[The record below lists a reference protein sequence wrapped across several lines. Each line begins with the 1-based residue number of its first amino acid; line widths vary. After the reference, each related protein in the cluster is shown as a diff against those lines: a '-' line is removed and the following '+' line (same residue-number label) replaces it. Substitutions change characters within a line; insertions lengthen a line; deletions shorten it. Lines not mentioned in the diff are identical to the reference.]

1 MLWKFSA
8 FKPWP
13 SRSMPSATAK
23 KSPGKEKSIHTL
35 RKPPSL
41 PKSSKQ
47 ENKENKTDDVVKDT
61 VSSSDRNVGI
71 EIGTVKDDTQDEKQK
86 PLVTLNSDIKTVLD
100 HLDKTM
106 EKFSSEV
113 KKPSD
118 LNKGMI

>member
-1 MLWKFSA
+1 MLWKFLA

-35 RKPPSL
+35 RKPSSL
-41 PKSSKQ
+41 PKSSR
-47 ENKENKTDDVVKDT
+47 ENKENKTDDVVKET
-61 VSSSDRNVGI
+61 GSSSDRNVGV

-106 EKFSSEV
+106 QKFSSEV

-118 LNKGMI
+118 LDKGMI